1 MNAARTVLSPREPML
16 KTGPLLEAST
26 GIADGTV
33 VAGVDEVGRGPL
45 AGPVVAAAVVLDDAR
60 PIEGVW
66 RTRRCCPRSAGR
78 NWRREIRA
86 RARAWALGRA
96 DVGEIDR
103 MNILRA
109 TLLAMHR
116 AVVALPILPDVAYVD
131 GNMAPALPCATVTV
145 VGGDGRLAAIGA
157 ASILAKV
164 ARDAEMRA
172 LAERYGDYG
181 FDRHKGYATAAH
193 LDALERWGPTPVH
206 RRSFA
211 PVRSCLRGLE
221 GAGSGH
227 TARGPAGAGLASP
240 RGGSGGRRMT
250 EFVHLS
256 VHTEYSISDGLVRIP
271 DLVRRSRELA
281 MPAVAVTDRGNLFG
295 LVKFYEAC
303 QSAGIK
309 PLVGVDMHYR
319 SDVRERGPVR
329 AAGGIRRRLRRA
341 AQADQPGPCG
351 TGPGARRWTG
361 SGSSKRRTG

>member
-1 MNAARTVLSPREPML
+1 ML

-26 GIADGTV
+26 GIADGKV

-60 PIEGVW
+60 PVEGVADSKVLSPK
-66 RTRRCCPRSAGR
+66 RREELAE
-78 NWRREIRA
+78 EIRA

-116 AVVALPILPDVAYVD
+116 AVVALPIPPDVAYVD

-221 GAGSGH
+221 GARSGYRPEDQLELGWH
-227 TARGPAGAGLASP
+227 RPAVDTGAGA
-240 RGGSGGRRMT
+240 
-250 EFVHLS
+250 
-256 VHTEYSISDGLVRIP
+256 
-271 DLVRRSRELA
+271 
-281 MPAVAVTDRGNLFG
+281 
-295 LVKFYEAC
+295 
-303 QSAGIK
+303 
-309 PLVGVDMHYR
+309 
-319 SDVRERGPVR
+319 
-329 AAGGIRRRLRRA
+329 
-341 AQADQPGPCG
+341 
-351 TGPGARRWTG
+351 
-361 SGSSKRRTG
+361 

>member
-1 MNAARTVLSPREPML
+1 MVT
-16 KTGPLLEAST
+16 TGPLLEAST
-26 GIADGTV
+26 DIADGTV

-60 PIEGVW
+60 PVEGVADSKVLSPK
-66 RTRRCCPRSAGR
+66 RREELAE
-78 NWRREIRA
+78 EIRA

-103 MNILRA
+103 LNILRA

-116 AVVALPILPDVAYVD
+116 AVVALPIPPDIAYVD

-193 LDALERWGPTPVH
+193 LHALERWGPTPVH

-211 PVRSCLRGLE
+211 PVRSCLRELE
-221 GAGSGH
+221 S
-227 TARGPAGAGLASP
+227 AGAGHRP
-240 RGGSGGRRMT
+240 
-250 EFVHLS
+250 E
-256 VHTEYSISDGLVRIP
+256 DGQLELGWHRPAP
-271 DLVRRSRELA
+271 D
-281 MPAVAVTDRGNLFG
+281 TG
-295 LVKFYEAC
+295 
-303 QSAGIK
+303 AG
-309 PLVGVDMHYR
+309 
-319 SDVRERGPVR
+319 
-329 AAGGIRRRLRRA
+329 A
-341 AQADQPGPCG
+341 
-351 TGPGARRWTG
+351 
-361 SGSSKRRTG
+361 